1 MRGLLKTRSAGNQ
14 LLIVFCI
21 IIASLFVVGL
31 VGQYVVMS
39 VSGMS
44 MEQLKDMD
52 KWDFSKSAT
61 ITAVRGLQVVNF
73 IAFYLV
79 PCFVAG
85 WLFSTN
91 TKSYLSLVRPSNS
104 GYWVAGVV
112 IMMVAIP
119 LSQWLGVLNRN
130 ISFPPDMARWMQEA
144 EDEISRTMK
153 GVLSQRTPLD
163 LIANLIFIALLA
175 GVGEELLFRGVIQR
189 LLTRIFK
196 SPWAAI
202 IVTAALFS
210 AVHLQFYGFFPR
222 LLLGILLGA
231 TFWYSGSLWVAIAA
245 HFIYDALLVIL
256 AYYNPAMLE
265 SDQQPVSAQ
274 ALALIGSVSFL
285 LVVILIEWMRRK
297 STANYAAVYGAEDEA
312 VRKPFQ
318 RY

>member
-14 LLIVFCI
+14 LLVVFCI
-21 IIASLFVVGL
+21 IIASLFIVGL

-39 VSGMS
+39 ISGMS

-52 KWDFSKSAT
+52 KWDFSKSST
-61 ITAVRGLQVVNF
+61 IVAMRGLQVVNF
-73 IAFYLV
+73 IAFLLV
-79 PCFVAG
+79 PSLAAG

-91 TKSYLSLVRPSNS
+91 TKAYLQLERPSNS
-104 GYWVAGVV
+104 GYWMAGVL
-112 IMMVAIP
+112 IMIVALP
-119 LSQWLGVLNRN
+119 LAQWLGVMNRN
-130 ISFPPDMARWMQEA
+130 ISFPPDMASWMKES
-144 EDEISRTMK
+144 EDRVARTMK
-153 GVLSQRTPLD
+153 GLLSHHTPLD
-163 LIANLIFIALLA
+163 LVANLFFIALFA

-231 TFWYSGSLWVAIAA
+231 MFWYSGSLWVAIAA

-256 AYYNPAMLE
+256 AYYNPQLLE
-265 SDQQPVSAQ
+265 SQEQPVSAQ
-274 ALALIGSVSFL
+274 ALALMGSVSFL
-285 LVVILIEWMRRK
+285 LVVIFIEWMRRR
-297 STANYAAVYGAEDEA
+297 STATYAAVYGAEDEA

-318 RY
+318 RN

>member
-14 LLIVFCI
+14 LLVVFCI
-21 IIASLFVVGL
+21 IIASLFIVGL

-44 MEQLKDMD
+44 MEQLKNMD

-61 ITAVRGLQVVNF
+61 ITAMRGLQVVNF

-79 PCFVAG
+79 PCLVAG

-91 TKSYLSLVRPSNS
+91 TKKYLALERPSNA
-104 GYWVAGVV
+104 GYWVAGVM
-112 IMMVAIP
+112 IMIVAIP

-130 ISFPPDMARWMQEA
+130 ISFPPDMAAWMKEA
-144 EDEISRTMK
+144 EDNVSKTMK
-153 GVLSQRTPLD
+153 ALLSRRSPQD
-163 LIANLIFIALLA
+163 LIVNLVFIALLA

-196 SPWAAI
+196 NPWLAI
-202 IVTAALFS
+202 IVTAAFFS
-210 AVHLQFYGFFPR
+210 AIHLQFYGFFPR

-231 TFWYSGSLWVAIAA
+231 MFWYSGSLWVAIAA
-245 HFIYDALLVIL
+245 HFVYDALLIII
-256 AYYNPAMLE
+256 AYYNPEMLE
-265 SDQQPVSAQ
+265 SEAQPVSAQ
-274 ALALIGSVSFL
+274 ALALMGAVSFL
-285 LVVILIEWMRRK
+285 LVVIFIEWMRRK
-297 STANYAAVYGAEDEA
+297 STASYAAVYGAEDEA